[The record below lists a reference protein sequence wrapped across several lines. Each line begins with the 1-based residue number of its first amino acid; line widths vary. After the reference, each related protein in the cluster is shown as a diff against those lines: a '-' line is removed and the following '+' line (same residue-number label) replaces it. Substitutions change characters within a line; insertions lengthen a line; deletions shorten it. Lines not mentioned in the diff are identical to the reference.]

1 MMNTVKFIADIGVR
15 SSLPFLHQ
23 AMVRENFTVYAEVPN
38 LRPRDD
44 KDKDSHRRTR
54 KGLVKKRIVFNN
66 FK

>member
-38 LRPRDD
+38 LGLRDD
-44 KDKDSHRRTR
+44 NDKESHRRTR
-54 KGLVKKRIVFNN
+54 KALVKKKDFFNN
-66 FK
+66 WK